1 MNKPPLLP
9 RLRRRDHELACAT
22 MPVGARHRVASQ
34 LAQEAARRANG
45 GVRGLSARTWI
56 PMATFAA
63 GAALVMLVVGWNLLH
78 SRTNSPEIDATPN
91 VAVSPGYVVEGE
103 QCRAHRDGR
112 TAVLAGACR
121 LLGPQ
126 ISVQTWDDA
135 RLVLS
140 ERTVVL
146 STGEAM
152 FDVRPV
158 VPGEASVRVVVSH
171 GIIEVLGTR
180 FTVNQT
186 EGGGT
191 VELFEGHIR
200 FRDGS
205 EGDWVDIVPG
215 QRFGWGD
222 RQEHRAQVEPAADVG
237 EETITIEEDPADP
250 RAGEAVDT
258 VAVSPH
264 KPDAD
269 VVIARVTA
277 LRGAGRY
284 RQASAVLRRALR
296 HKWDRRTAQVLS
308 YELGQILEHHRDD
321 PAVACKHWR
330 RHQTRY
336 PQGRYA
342 SAVADS
348 LRACP

>member
-1 MNKPPLLP
+1 MNRPPLLP
-9 RLRRRDHELACAT
+9 RLRSRRHELGSAT
-22 MPVGARHRVASQ
+22 MPVGARHRVASR

-45 GVRGLSARTWI
+45 GARGLAPRTWI

-63 GAALVMLVVGWNLLH
+63 GAALVLMVVSWNLLH
-78 SRTNSPEIDATPN
+78 SRVSSHEADATPA
-91 VAVSPGYVVEGE
+91 VAVLPGYVVEGE
-103 QCRAHRDGR
+103 HCRAHRDGP

-126 ISVQTWDDA
+126 LSVQTWEDV

-146 STGEAM
+146 SMGQAM

-171 GIIEVLGTR
+171 GTIEVLGTR
-180 FTVNQT
+180 FTVDQT
-186 EGGGT
+186 DEGGT
-191 VELFEGHIR
+191 VDLFEGHIR
-200 FRDGS
+200 FRHSSG
-205 EGDWVDIVPG
+205 GDWVDIAPG
-215 QRFGWGD
+215 QRFGWGS
-222 RQEHRAQVEPAADVG
+222 RKEQAPPPEVVG
-237 EETITIEEDPADP
+237 DAEEEIITIEDEPPDTRVGRGVDATP
-250 RAGEAVDT
+250 R
-258 VAVSPH
+258 

-284 RQASAVLRRALR
+284 RQASAVLRKALR
-296 HKWDRRTAQVLS
+296 HKWDGRTGQVLS

-321 PAVACKHWR
+321 LAVACRHWR
-330 RHQTRY
+330 RHQARY

-342 SAVADS
+342 RAVADS